1 MGPLAP
7 EKLQML
13 LQGCCCVSNSPAGP
27 KREPCA
33 GHCPMAMAMAMA
45 AGGTVPRPLPRLP
58 LKMGPPWGH
67 CPMEEERRKAG
78 KPTSTVEATVYGCI
92 DWPLYKARGKGG
104 EWSRSPGHTPP
115 VQMCAPAWGRVHAG
129 EGWTQSPVSANTG
142 LSNIT
147 SFLLL
152 LFVFSSLSP

>member
-1 MGPLAP
+1 MNCPIWTSLFNLSWLAP
-7 EKLQML
+7 GRMPFEWLFL
-13 LQGCCCVSNSPAGP
+13 SFSPHSPQELTKTNAVLFPHRPQVIFFFFFLCLGP
-27 KREPCA
+27 QK
-33 GHCPMAMAMAMA
+33 
-45 AGGTVPRPLPRLP
+45 
-58 LKMGPPWGH
+58 
-67 CPMEEERRKAG
+67 EERRKAG